1 MTPEEFQ
8 ERLHKSPRPVVVDF
22 WAPWCA
28 PCRAIDPLL
37 KRLGQE
43 YTGRVEVWKV
53 NADEHPELLRQLK
66 IYGIPTLISFRAG
79 AEVARQVGVSSPQA
93 LVGLFE
99 AALSGQAPPKVIAPL
114 DRLLRLLAAAGVLWV
129 AASGGFQGWYALL
142 IAAAAGLAF
151 SAVYDRC
158 PIWQALAP
166 RLKALLIRKT
176 SG

>member
-1 MTPEEFQ
+1 MDEAGFF
-8 ERLHKSPRPVVVDF
+8 ERLRQSPRPVVVDF

-28 PCRAIDPLL
+28 PCRAIDHLL

-43 YTGRVEVWKV
+43 YSGRVEVWKI

-66 IYGIPTLISFRAG
+66 IYGTPTLISFRG
-79 AEVARQVGVSSPQA
+79 GTEVARQVGVSSPQA
-93 LVGLFE
+93 LAGLFE
-99 AALSGQAPPKVIAPL
+99 AALSGQAPPKVVAPL
-114 DRLLRLLAAAGVLWV
+114 DRVLRLLAAAGVLWV
-129 AASGGFQGWYALL
+129 TASGGFQGWYTLL
-142 IAAAAGLAF
+142 VGAAAALAF

-166 RLKALLIRKT
+166 RLKSLLQRKA